1 MHCTCPISAV
11 ERPAMLNFR
20 PLCVA
25 LHIRMIEPMLSPGW
39 RTSGVHPM
47 LKGKFEII
55 MLVAAVAV
63 VIAILA
69 VSATRESTEAGN
81 HPLPVASHNR
91 IDPATMQ
98 LKVDI
103 FNLHRATVDLPY

>member
-1 MHCTCPISAV
+1 
-11 ERPAMLNFR
+11 
-20 PLCVA
+20 
-25 LHIRMIEPMLSPGW
+25 
-39 RTSGVHPM
+39 M

-55 MLVAAVAV
+55 MLVAAIAVA
-63 VIAILA
+63 IAILA
-69 VSATRESTEAGN
+69 AGAAGN

-103 FNLHRATVDLPY
+103 FNLQRATVDLPY

>member
-1 MHCTCPISAV
+1 
-11 ERPAMLNFR
+11 
-20 PLCVA
+20 
-25 LHIRMIEPMLSPGW
+25 MIEPMLSFGW

-47 LKGKFEII
+47 LRTKLEII

-63 VIAILA
+63 VSAILA
-69 VSATRESTEAGN
+69 AGATRESTEAGN

-98 LKVDI
+98 LKLDI
-103 FNLHRATVDLPY
+103 FNLQRATVDLPY

>member
-1 MHCTCPISAV
+1 
-11 ERPAMLNFR
+11 
-20 PLCVA
+20 
-25 LHIRMIEPMLSPGW
+25 
-39 RTSGVHPM
+39 M

-63 VIAILA
+63 AIAILA
-69 VSATRESTEAGN
+69 AGATRERTEAGI

>member
-1 MHCTCPISAV
+1 
-11 ERPAMLNFR
+11 
-20 PLCVA
+20 
-25 LHIRMIEPMLSPGW
+25 
-39 RTSGVHPM
+39 M
-47 LKGKFEII
+47 LKRKFEII

-63 VIAILA
+63 AIAILT
-69 VSATRESTEAGN
+69 VGATWESTQARN

>member
-1 MHCTCPISAV
+1 
-11 ERPAMLNFR
+11 MLNSP

-25 LHIRMIEPMLSPGW
+25 LHIRMIEPMLSPG
-39 RTSGVHPM
+39 
-47 LKGKFEII
+47 
-55 MLVAAVAV
+55 LVNQRGTPHAEKKTRNNHARDAVAV
-63 VIAILA
+63 AIAILA
-69 VSATRESTEAGN
+69 AVATSESKEAPN

-103 FNLHRATVDLPY
+103 FNLQRATVDLPN

>member
-1 MHCTCPISAV
+1 
-11 ERPAMLNFR
+11 MLR
-20 PLCVA
+20 RKLE
-25 LHIRMIEPMLSPGW
+25 L
-39 RTSGVHPM
+39 
-47 LKGKFEII
+47 I

-63 VIAILA
+63 IIAILA
-69 VSATRESTEAGN
+69 AGATWESTEAGN

-103 FNLHRATVDLPY
+103 FNLQRATVDLPY

>member
-1 MHCTCPISAV
+1 
-11 ERPAMLNFR
+11 MLR
-20 PLCVA
+20 RKL
-25 LHIRMIEPMLSPGW
+25 
-39 RTSGVHPM
+39 
-47 LKGKFEII
+47 EII
-55 MLVAAVAV
+55 TLVAVAV

-69 VSATRESTEAGN
+69 AGATRESTEAGN

-103 FNLHRATVDLPY
+103 FNLQRATVDLPY

>member
-1 MHCTCPISAV
+1 
-11 ERPAMLNFR
+11 MLR
-20 PLCVA
+20 RKL
-25 LHIRMIEPMLSPGW
+25 
-39 RTSGVHPM
+39 
-47 LKGKFEII
+47 EII
-55 MLVAAVAV
+55 MLAAAVAFA
-63 VIAILA
+63 IAILA
-69 VSATRESTEAGN
+69 AGATGN

>member
-1 MHCTCPISAV
+1 
-11 ERPAMLNFR
+11 
-20 PLCVA
+20 
-25 LHIRMIEPMLSPGW
+25 
-39 RTSGVHPM
+39 
-47 LKGKFEII
+47 

-63 VIAILA
+63 GIAILA
-69 VSATRESTEAGN
+69 AGASRESTGAGN

-103 FNLHRATVDLPY
+103 FNLQRATVDLPN

>member
-1 MHCTCPISAV
+1 MVKGRAAIG
-11 ERPAMLNFR
+11 AMWKGL
-20 PLCVA
+20 A
-25 LHIRMIEPMLSPGW
+25 E

-47 LKGKFEII
+47 LRRKHEII
-55 MLVAAVAV
+55 MLAAAVAFAIV
-63 VIAILA
+63 ILA
-69 VSATRESTEAGN
+69 AGATRESTEAGN
-81 HPLPVASHNR
+81 HRLPVASHNR

>member
-1 MHCTCPISAV
+1 
-11 ERPAMLNFR
+11 
-20 PLCVA
+20 
-25 LHIRMIEPMLSPGW
+25 
-39 RTSGVHPM
+39 M

-55 MLVAAVAV
+55 MLVTAVAV
-63 VIAILA
+63 AIAILVA
-69 VSATRESTEAGN
+69 GATRESTEARN

>member
-1 MHCTCPISAV
+1 
-11 ERPAMLNFR
+11 MLR
-20 PLCVA
+20 RKL
-25 LHIRMIEPMLSPGW
+25 
-39 RTSGVHPM
+39 
-47 LKGKFEII
+47 EII

-69 VSATRESTEAGN
+69 AGATRESTEAGSR
-81 HPLPVASHNR
+81 PLPVASHNR

-103 FNLHRATVDLPY
+103 FNLQRATVDLPY